1 MNIPFIFKERFS
13 ILYFNRRTNSLVDFS
28 SKLYCKLVC
37 NCRLKLNQL
46 LGEYND
52 YYMNVAFFGVLYLE
66 LSNNIVISK
75 GIANRAC
82 RTQIVVYGNENK

>member
-1 MNIPFIFKERFS
+1 
-13 ILYFNRRTNSLVDFS
+13 
-28 SKLYCKLVC
+28 
-37 NCRLKLNQL
+37 
-46 LGEYND
+46 
-52 YYMNVAFFGVLYLE
+52 MNVAFFGVLYLE